1 MIITYYYS
9 LLAYI
14 SLSPLIP
21 FFYAHHLFSLI
32 PRAISDSKL
41 TPPISPSSAAHFANT
56 AVADLHR
63 HCRGPLTANREFF
76 FLHYKA
82 LESGS
87 LGIAI
92 YEAVEIASSNIHGFN
107 KFPSVA
113 DENIMPLFLEKY
125 HPSSPTIS
133 LSKSAYEIGIFL
145 WRRINQFISGFSLN
159 LLVFRKTSRRLPSGS
174 NRRPFISPRKGVF
187 LFLHRS
193 YAHSGYK
200 IIKVKLP

>member
-21 FFYAHHLFSLI
+21 FFYAHRLFSLI

-63 HCRGPLTANREFF
+63 HCRGPPTANREFF

-92 YEAVEIASSNIHGFN
+92 YEAVEIGSSNIHGFN

-125 HPSSPTIS
+125 HPTIAAHY
-133 LSKSAYEIGIFL
+133 LPFKIGIWNWHLSVEKNQSIYIRLFPEPSCVSKDQPPIAL
-145 WRRINQFISGFSLN
+145 WFQSKALYFAENRC
-159 LLVFRKTSRRLPSGS
+159 LLILAPILLPQW
-174 NRRPFISPRKGVF
+174 VQE
-187 LFLHRS
+187 H
-193 YAHSGYK
+193 
-200 IIKVKLP
+200 